1 MTSISEQKYIYDNIY
16 ATVKNYNFYD
26 DIKNKYVDAFAKL
39 IDGKIVDAGCGE
51 GIHLKRLLT
60 KGYDVFG
67 IEISEVCCENFL
79 KNMPHENID
88 ILSYCNKG
96 KKFDGLICMDLLEH
110 IDPSQIEETVE
121 SLSGIAP
128 TAFFGIANHS
138 DIINGVELHLI
149 RQDSLWWSGLIGKYY
164 RKCYILSELSY
175 ASNEK
180 IFFMIYCSNDD
191 SIEKVSLKSSEES
204 GFEREII
211 KYFSSVNNDIV
222 DSMFKEITNCV
233 SEIATIELKL
243 ELSKQEADSTRNE
256 LEKAS
261 EKIELTNKELELTKQ
276 ELESSKLNLEYM
288 TKELQQCKSNYEIL
302 ENTKSVRAARYIKKL
317 LNK

>member
-26 DIKNKYVDAFAKL
+26 DIKNKYVDAFANL
-39 IDGKIVDAGCGE
+39 IDGKIIDAGCGE

-79 KNMPHENID
+79 KNIPHENID

-110 IDPSQIEETVE
+110 LDPSQIEETVE

-138 DIINGVELHLI
+138 DVINGVELHLI
-149 RQDSLWWSGLIGKYY
+149 REDSLWWRGLLGKYY
-164 RKCYILSELSY
+164 SKCYILSELSY
-175 ASNEK
+175 TSNEK
-180 IFFMIYCSNDD
+180 IFFMIYCSNDESIQKICFKSSDD
-191 SIEKVSLKSSEES
+191 SI
-204 GFEREII
+204 FERDII
-211 KYFSSVNNDIV
+211 KYFSSVNNDVV
-222 DSMFKEITNCV
+222 DSMFKKITNCT
-233 SEIATIELKL
+233 SEIATIELRF
-243 ELSKQEADSTRNE
+243 ELSKQEADLTRKEFEIANIE
-256 LEKAS
+256 LES
-261 EKIELTNKELELTKQ
+261 TNKELESTKL
-276 ELESSKLNLEYM
+276 ELESSRLTLEHTM
-288 TKELQQCKSNYEIL
+288 KELQQCKSNYEIL
-302 ENTKSVRAARYIKKL
+302 ENTKAVRSARYIRKL
-317 LNK
+317 FNI